1 MLNYL
6 YISQLQTTGDP
17 TASANLYSAKFFPS
31 LGVWNLTVRALA
43 DTRREQSVDEKARL
57 TLEKAERG
65 LVSWAFLHWLEKPC
79 GKIDLIKI
87 KILL

>member
-17 TASANLYSAKFFPS
+17 TTSANLYSAKFFPS

-57 TLEKAERG
+57 ALKKAERG
-65 LVSWAFLHWLEKPC
+65 FVSGAFLHWLENPW
-79 GKIDLIKI
+79 GKIDIIK
-87 KILL
+87 